1 MKKKNWN
8 EKLNDAKDL
17 PKIINLEGKASGK
30 WGEGTMV
37 IPAPIDI
44 DNIMKSVPKGKLI
57 TTNELRYK
65 LAKKYKTN
73 IACPLTTGIFTWI
86 AAFASEERLANNQ
99 KDITPYWRTLKSK
112 GEINPKYPGEIDKQI
127 KLLNDEG
134 FQVYNKSSKFYVLN
148 YEDYLIKFLN

>member
-8 EKLNDAKDL
+8 KKLNDAKDL
-17 PKIINLEGKASGK
+17 PKIINLEGKASEK

-37 IPAPIDI
+37 IPAPIDV

-57 TTNELRYK
+57 TTNELRK
-65 LAKKYKTN
+65 NLAKKYKTN

-86 AAFASEERLANNQ
+86 AAFASEERLANKK

-112 GEINPKYPGEIDKQI
+112 GEINPKYPGGIEKQI

-134 FQVYNKSSKFYVLN
+134 FQIYNKSSKYYVMN
-148 YEDYLIKFLN
+148 YEDYLVKI